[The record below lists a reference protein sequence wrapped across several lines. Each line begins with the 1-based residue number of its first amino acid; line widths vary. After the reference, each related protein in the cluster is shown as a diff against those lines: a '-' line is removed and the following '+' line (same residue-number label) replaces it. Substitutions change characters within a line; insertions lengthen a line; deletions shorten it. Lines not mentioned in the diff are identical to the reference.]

1 MKLLLS
7 LAYYHI
13 IYLILKLTR
22 INPTFLLLE
31 NYSISIG
38 PFTNPLPLLHKFST
52 PCYLL
57 NTNTS
62 HYFAAPLDSGVCF
75 SPPNFIAISHP
86 YLPIKVLKPWFTNF
100 LRKKRTNPTNTI
112 FQNTKQP
119 PHTLCAFINP
129 YSNTKLLNPF
139 NNLTTLKKS

>member
-31 NYSISIG
+31 DYSISIG
-38 PFTNPLPLLHKFST
+38 PSPSPCFINSQH

-62 HYFAAPLDSGVCF
+62 HCFIAPMDSSVCF

-86 YLPIKVLKPWFTNF
+86 YLPTKVLKPWFTNF

-129 YSNTKLLNPF
+129 YSNTKLLNPL
-139 NNLTTLKKS
+139 NNLTTLKNS